1 MPTVVRGRLVYIY
14 FIMMKIRYT
23 AHSILSFI
31 IDFIWIGSDI
41 AAIANNW
48 SYFRWHI
55 KNLIFVWFACFSSIL
70 WLIWFIIICY
80 EIRANGWSINGM
92 DKNMTSLIIVF
103 SLDNI
108 WSMNLDTCLD
118 QVNIYLELNYESFT
132 LLLLTN
138 IIL

>member
-1 MPTVVRGRLVYIY
+1 MKAYLWIFTLYNNSLIITFIYLLLYWNYIC
-14 FIMMKIRYT
+14 
-23 AHSILSFI
+23 LSWL
-31 IDFIWIGSDI
+31 WIGSDI

-80 EIRANGWSINGM
+80 EIRANGWSMIG
-92 DKNMTSLIIVF
+92 KNMTSLIIVF

-118 QVNIYLELNYESFT
+118 QVNIYVELNYESFT

>member
-55 KNLIFVWFACFSSIL
+55 KNLIFVWFACFCSIL

-80 EIRANGWSINGM
+80 EIRANRWSMIG
-92 DKNMTSLIIVF
+92 KNMTSLIIVF

-118 QVNIYLELNYESFT
+118 QVNIYVELNYESFT